1 MTEGRRWWQ
10 RALDR
15 ALAPQVGRRVALA
28 LSELDGF
35 YPAGT
40 PMERRDR
47 WDYDRLEVQQQALAL
62 WRSNPLARRLVAL
75 TSEYVVGGGI
85 ALGSPDPAADA
96 FLKAWWRHPLN
107 QLDQRV
113 MEWCD
118 ELTRSGELFFLLSSD
133 AAGMTYVRAVPAVD
147 ISAVETA
154 GNDLHQE
161 TGYVYRPAGDTVE
174 ERWQAD
180 DGRSL
185 APAMRHYAVNRPVG
199 AVRGESDLAP
209 VLRWLNRYASWL
221 EDRARLNRY
230 RTAFM
235 YVVRARFMSET
246 ERLTRQHTLAANP
259 PTPGSILV
267 TDENESWEVLS
278 PKLEADDA
286 NEDGL
291 ALKKMIAAG
300 AGLPLHFLAEPESAT
315 RTTAEAA
322 DGAAFRRL
330 EERQRMFLWML
341 GDLAQAALARR
352 ALVDAA
358 VPAEALVEVRGTDL
372 SPRDNAALAGAARDA
387 MTAFMPLFERGLLDE
402 RELRRLVYRFA
413 GEHDAEGGKA

>member
-15 ALAPQVGRRVALA
+15 ALAPQVERRVALA

-85 ALGSPDPAADA
+85 ALGSPDPASDA

-161 TGYVYRPAGDTVE
+161 TGYVYRPAGDMVD
-174 ERWQAD
+174 ERWRVD

-246 ERLTRQHTLAANP
+246 ERLARQRTLAANP

-358 VPAEALVEVRGTDL
+358 VPADALVEVRGTDL
-372 SPRDNAALAGAARDA
+372 SPRDNAALAGAAQDA
-387 MTAFMPLFERGLLDE
+387 MTAFMPLFECGLLDE

>member
-10 RALDR
+10 RVLDR
-15 ALAPQVGRRVALA
+15 ALAPQVERRVALA

-85 ALGSPDPAADA
+85 ALGSPDPVADA
-96 FLKAWWRHPLN
+96 FLKAWWHHPLN

-267 TDENESWEVLS
+267 TDESESWEVLS

-330 EERQRMFLWML
+330 EERQRL
-341 GDLAQAALARR
+341 GSAQ
-352 ALVDAA
+352 
-358 VPAEALVEVRGTDL
+358 PGC
-372 SPRDNAALAGAARDA
+372 
-387 MTAFMPLFERGLLDE
+387 
-402 RELRRLVYRFA
+402 
-413 GEHDAEGGKA
+413 